1 MLSDIENIDI
11 MLGENHFNTRERE
24 GSLNSNLPRRSRSF
38 ASNESENENAN
49 VSRNQRND
57 HSRTN
62 TEYDQNSVTANS
74 SAEINRLSS
83 ELNSRISRE
92 MDEMMNSVSVQIQRA
107 INDAISTQVL
117 PQIQNAIMAGSGHRT
132 RKGWDAPSERPE
144 LNSEVQ
150 RNLYVK
156 SNSRNE
162 QNEDQLNNDYPDL
175 NVHDMVTGDNE
186 SPNQVPEFLTGR
198 IPSRSH
204 LNQSYE
210 DINLDTT
217 IPAHERIATAADP
230 DPITRLA
237 DVLTTMQN
245 RPTTQQ
251 LTIRPVN
258 SNTMTFD
265 GKSEKFELFE
275 DLFHTMIKMQPE
287 MTEQMKINHF
297 HSLLRK
303 NALQTIRNIS
313 SNNRQTLE
321 NVLVIFRRKYV
332 KPESQATAK
341 HKWHRLVFDPNT
353 MKLPDFLEELNQG
366 AEKAFGDHAQ
376 KMIDSL
382 LYAKLPPKLKRS
394 VNMARLENGS
404 YDEIVAHLEREL
416 ELNAL
421 EESDDLPMATMTS
434 SSTKPKT
441 PLSTGQM
448 SDITCNYCKEK
459 GHMVKGCKKLK
470 KKKEKDAQ
478 QGKSTQKKTY
488 PECGTC
494 GKKNH
499 PEERCWQGAGAH
511 LKPKRTRPEDSTDNK
526 PNSKAQ
532 KPQTKPTSS
541 SSQSSYPNDESKINF
556 AMTPIQRTFI
566 RPPIHQA
573 GSSNKNFSSVYT
585 TIDGLSLCCLAA
597 TDGQSYHHHL

>member
-24 GSLNSNLPRRSRSF
+24 SSLKSNLPRRSRSF
-38 ASNESENENAN
+38 AGNEYENENAN
-49 VSRNQRND
+49 VSKNQRND

-92 MDEMMNSVSVQIQRA
+92 MDEMMNSVSVHIQRT

-117 PQIQNAIMAGSGHRT
+117 PQIQNAIMAGSGHGT
-132 RKGWDAPSERPE
+132 GKWWGVPSERPE

-150 RNLYVK
+150 RNLNAK
-156 SNSRNE
+156 NNSRNE
-162 QNEDQLNNDYPDL
+162 QVENQLNNDYPDL
-175 NVHDMVTGDNE
+175 NFHDMVTGDNE
-186 SPNQVPEFLTGR
+186 SPNPVPEFLTGR
-198 IPSRSH
+198 ISSRNH
-204 LNQSYE
+204 LDRSFE
-210 DINLDTT
+210 DVNLYTT
-217 IPAHERIATAADP
+217 IPAQERIATAADS

-245 RPTTQQ
+245 RPTAQQ

-287 MTEQMKINHF
+287 MTEQTKINHF

-303 NALQTIRNIS
+303 NALQTFRNVS
-313 SNNRQTLE
+313 SSNRQTLE
-321 NVLVIFRRKYV
+321 DVLVIFRRKYV

-394 VNMARLENGS
+394 VNVARLENGS

-416 ELNAL
+416 ELISL
-421 EESDDLPMATMTS
+421 EESDDLPMATITS
-434 SSTKPKT
+434 STTKSKT

-459 GHMVKGCKKLK
+459 GHMVKDCEKLK

-478 QGKSTQKKTY
+478 QGKLTQKKTY

-499 PEERCWQGAGAH
+499 PDERCWQGAGAH
-511 LKPKRTRPEDSTDNK
+511 LKPKRTRPEDSTKNK
-526 PNSKAQ
+526 PNPKAQ

-541 SSQSSYPNDESKINF
+541 SSQSSYTNDESKN
-556 AMTPIQRTFI
+556 
-566 RPPIHQA
+566 
-573 GSSNKNFSSVYT
+573 
-585 TIDGLSLCCLAA
+585 
-597 TDGQSYHHHL
+597 

>member
-1 MLSDIENIDI
+1 MPTTRKQKKARKSRGIEMLSDLENLDI
-11 MLGENHFNTRERE
+11 MLGENHFNRNERD
-24 GSLNSNLPRRSRSF
+24 GSVSSNFGRRPGSTSADELGNNGESRHSATKDIDPGNNADYGRNSIGG
-38 ASNESENENAN
+38 
-49 VSRNQRND
+49 
-57 HSRTN
+57 
-62 TEYDQNSVTANS
+62 NS
-74 SAEINRLSS
+74 SAEINKLSS
-83 ELNSRISRE
+83 ELNSRLSRE
-92 MDEMMNSVSVQIQRA
+92 LDDMMCSVNSQIQRA
-107 INDAISTQVL
+107 ISDAISNQVL
-117 PQIQNAIMAGSGHRT
+117 PQIQSALSAGSGHMTQNR
-132 RKGWDAPSERPE
+132 WDIPSERPE
-144 LNSEVQ
+144 INSEGLQ
-150 RNLYVK
+150 NTNPKDSSTSKHNHDRQNDGGINLNAY
-156 SNSRNE
+156 
-162 QNEDQLNNDYPDL
+162 
-175 NVHDMVTGDNE
+175 DMVTGDNE

-198 IPSRSH
+198 ILSRNH
-204 LNQSYE
+204 LDQSYE
-210 DINLDTT
+210 DINLNTT
-217 IPAHERIATAADP
+217 IPAQERPVPVAES

-237 DVLTTMQN
+237 DVLTSMQN
-245 RPTTQQ
+245 RPTAQQ

-303 NALQTIRNIS
+303 NALQTFRNINS
-313 SNNRQTLE
+313 TNRQTLE
-321 NVLVIFRRKYV
+321 DVLVIFRRKYV

-434 SSTKPKT
+434 SSSKNKT
-441 PLSTGQM
+441 PLSTNQM
-448 SDITCNYCKEK
+448 SNITCNYCKEK
-459 GHMVKGCKKLK
+459 GHMVKDCEKLK

-478 QGKSTQKKTY
+478 QGKSTEKKTY
-488 PECGTC
+488 PKCGTC

-511 LKPKRTRPEDSTDNK
+511 LKPKRTRPEDSSDTDND
-526 PNSKAQ
+526 SKAP
-532 KPQTKPTSS
+532 KPHNKPTSS
-541 SSQSSYPNDESKINF
+541 NTQSSSNKDESKN
-556 AMTPIQRTFI
+556 
-566 RPPIHQA
+566 
-573 GSSNKNFSSVYT
+573 
-585 TIDGLSLCCLAA
+585 
-597 TDGQSYHHHL
+597 